1 MVVEDWSKHMRR
13 VVYEQYWPWQAV
25 QELEQ
30 DLSDGFDNPDQAL
43 NAEIQYILSLGYR
56 PTKSVRDDIASQ
68 YTIITYT
75 FWLQPRD
82 ITALFLQFPES
93 RSLHPV

>member
-1 MVVEDWSKHMRR
+1 MRR
-13 VVYEQYWPWQAV
+13 VVYEQYWPWQALP
-25 QELEQ
+25 ELHQ
-30 DLSDGFDNPDQAL
+30 DLTEGFDDPSTAL
-43 NAEIQYILSLGYR
+43 NAEIAYILNLGYR
-56 PTKSVRDDIASQ
+56 PVKSVRDDIASQ

>member
-1 MVVEDWSKHMRR
+1 MRQ
-13 VVYEQYWPWQAV
+13 VVYEQYWPWQALP
-25 QELEQ
+25 ELHQ
-30 DLSDGFDNPDQAL
+30 DLTEGFDDPRTAL
-43 NAEIQYILSLGYR
+43 NAEIAYILNLGYR

>member
-1 MVVEDWSKHMRR
+1 MRK
-13 VVYEQYWPWQAV
+13 VVYEQFWPWVALP
-25 QELEQ
+25 ELHQ
-30 DLSDGFDNPDQAL
+30 DLTEGFDDPRTAL
-43 NAEIQYILSLGYR
+43 NAEIAYILNLGYR

-75 FWLQPRD
+75 FWLEPRD

>member
-1 MVVEDWSKHMRR
+1 MRR
-13 VVYEQYWPWQAV
+13 LVYEQYWPWQAV
-25 QELEQ
+25 AELEQ
-30 DLSDGFDNPDQAL
+30 DLSEGWQEPESAL
-43 NAEIQYILSLGYR
+43 NPEIQYILSLGYQ
-56 PTKSVRDDIASQ
+56 PAKSVVDDIASQ

-75 FWLQPRD
+75 FWLRPQD

>member
-1 MVVEDWSKHMRR
+1 MRR
-13 VVYEQYWPWQAV
+13 LVYEQYWPWQV
-25 QELEQ
+25 LEELAQ
-30 DLSDGFDNPDQAL
+30 DLTEGFREPESAL
-43 NAEIQYILSLGYR
+43 NPEIAYILNLGYQ

-75 FWLQPRD
+75 FWIDPRD
-82 ITALFLQFPES
+82 ITALILQFPES